1 MEKDIKIKNSVSSP
15 PYKVW
20 ENYFLKKA
28 LHGLTNVF
36 RQIYGEMF
44 YMEANDQIMQV
55 EKLMLKRF
63 QSRVKL
69 IFLSL
74 TLPEM
79 SYPYII

>member
-1 MEKDIKIKNSVSSP
+1 MGKDIKIKNSVSSP

-20 ENYFLKKA
+20 ENYFRKKA

-36 RQIYGEMF
+36 RRIYGGMF

>member
-1 MEKDIKIKNSVSSP
+1 
-15 PYKVW
+15 
-20 ENYFLKKA
+20 
-28 LHGLTNVF
+28 
-36 RQIYGEMF
+36 
-44 YMEANDQIMQV
+44 MEANDQIMQV

>member
-1 MEKDIKIKNSVSSP
+1 MEKDIKIKNSVSST
-15 PYKVW
+15 PYKIW
-20 ENYFLKKA
+20 ENYFRKKA

-36 RQIYGEMF
+36 RQIYGGMF

>member
-1 MEKDIKIKNSVSSP
+1 MSP
-15 PYKVW
+15 LLPTKYG
-20 ENYFLKKA
+20 YFRKKA

-36 RQIYGEMF
+36 RQIYGGMF